1 MVARANTM
9 DGTVVESRLGLLGQA
24 EEDEGMRNGGRD
36 ERWKVDVANASAFA
50 FRCVSVA
57 LAARALAGTAIAA
70 AAAAA
75 AATRMLR
82 SSFLL
87 VHGVH
92 GGVVRGGKREATG
105 DWRLTAGEGRT
116 ADRPDTNEVRG
127 DKWVGA
133 WRGRGCTGRSPLVG
147 APYR

>member
-1 MVARANTM
+1 MVARADTM
-9 DGTVVESRLGLLGQA
+9 DGTVVESRLGLLGQT

-36 ERWKVDVANASAFA
+36 ERWKVDVANAFA
-50 FRCVSVA
+50 LRCVSVA

-70 AAAAA
+70 AAAA
-75 AATRMLR
+75 TWMLR

-105 DWRLTAGEGRT
+105 DWRLTAG
-116 ADRPDTNEVRG
+116 D
-127 DKWVGA
+127 
-133 WRGRGCTGRSPLVG
+133 
-147 APYR
+147 